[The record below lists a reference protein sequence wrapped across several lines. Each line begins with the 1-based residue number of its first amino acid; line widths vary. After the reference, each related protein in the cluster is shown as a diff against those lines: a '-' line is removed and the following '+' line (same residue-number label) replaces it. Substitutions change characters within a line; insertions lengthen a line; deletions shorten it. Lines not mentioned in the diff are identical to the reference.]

1 MRSVPARNS
10 SWLAH
15 VLLVLLPVCALS
27 SARLGGQEPK
37 PVPKDS
43 MRVHLPG
50 CSKGYA
56 FTVGRRATEESLS
69 TSLPEGTHLRMNG
82 KKELM
87 TQIKAREGSMI
98 EITGLM
104 KKGQYEQGIAIGAGV
119 RIGPGSN
126 PAAGRPSSPVNDQIG
141 IDVEGWRQIE
151 GRCPS
156 R

>member
-1 MRSVPARNS
+1 MRGFSERLVFRISTAAIA
-10 SWLAH
+10 LA
-15 VLLVLLPVCALS
+15 VAVITIAPLS
-27 SARLGGQEPK
+27 GQETK

-56 FTVGRRATEESLS
+56 FTVGRPAEEAL
-69 TSLPEGTHLRMNG
+69 TASLPEGTHLRMNG

-87 TQIKAREGSMI
+87 AQIKAREGSMI

-104 KKGQYEQGIAIGAGV
+104 KKGQYEQGIALGGGV

-126 PAAGRPSSPVNDQIG
+126 SPGGRPSSPVNDQIA
-141 IDVEGWRQIE
+141 IDVEGWRQIA

>member
-1 MRSVPARNS
+1 MRVVRHRHSSGLAR
-10 SWLAH
+10 
-15 VLLVLLPVCALS
+15 VLLVLLPVYSLVIAPL
-27 SARLGGQEPK
+27 RGQETK

-43 MRVHLPG
+43 MRVHLAG

-56 FTVGRRATEESLS
+56 FTVRRAAEESLS

-98 EITGLM
+98 EITGIM

-126 PAAGRPSSPVNDQIG
+126 GPTGRPSSPVNDQVG

>member
-1 MRSVPARNS
+1 MKEGPTTVA
-10 SWLAH
+10 LAI
-15 VLLVLLPVCALS
+15 ALIL
-27 SARLGGQEPK
+27 SAPLRGQETK

-56 FTVGRRATEESLS
+56 FTVGRPAAEEALS
-69 TSLPEGTHLRMNG
+69 ASLPEGTHLRMNG

-87 TQIKAREGSMI
+87 AQIKARESSMI

-104 KKGQYEQGIAIGAGV
+104 KKGQYEQGIAVGAGV

-126 PAAGRPSSPVNDQIG
+126 SPGGRPSSPVNDQIG
-141 IDVEGWRQIE
+141 IDVEGWRQIA
-151 GRCPS
+151 GRCPA

>member
-1 MRSVPARNS
+1 MRGVRTKNPSG
-10 SWLAH
+10 LAH
-15 VLLVLLPVCALS
+15 VLLVLLPMYSLS
-27 SARLGGQEPK
+27 AAPIRAQEPK

-56 FTVGRRATEESLS
+56 FTVGRPAEELLVS
-69 TSLPEGTHLRMNG
+69 TGLPEGTHLRMNG

-87 TQIKAREGSMI
+87 AQIKAREGTMI
-98 EITGLM
+98 EITGLV
-104 KKGQYEQGIAIGAGV
+104 KKGQYEQGVAIGAGV

-126 PAAGRPSSPVNDQIG
+126 GPGGRPSSPVNDQIG
-141 IDVEGWRQIE
+141 IDVEGWRPIA

>member
-1 MRSVPARNS
+1 MKEGPTTVA
-10 SWLAH
+10 LAI
-15 VLLVLLPVCALS
+15 ALILS
-27 SARLGGQEPK
+27 TPLRGQETK

-56 FTVGRRATEESLS
+56 FTVGRPAAEEALS
-69 TSLPEGTHLRMNG
+69 ASLPEGTHLRMNG